1 MCPMIEK
8 QNQNLCPPSSQSF
21 PELWILMLG
30 AMLEKACPEES
41 AEAHS
46 PANQE
51 QPGSYKVAD
60 SKPALEVV
68 RPLDVETRDPPD
80 IYNRIH
86 QLQEISSLRLHRAR
100 ISSRLIFES
109 FRLLAFKLAV
119 AYQQPTFQSHRCQR
133 QLELTDKSCASKGEQ
148 LVVRGTQ
155 LVVTYS
161 LQHIQNLLSENNLLD
176 PTKGA
181 HTKWAILEKQMQK
194 RLIGTAFRVMKGSQR
209 AKSLFKHV
217 SRKKFLRQ
225 LPYFSLMLTNCHQFA
240 Y

>member
-1 MCPMIEK
+1 MIEK
-8 QNQNLCPPSSQSF
+8 PNQNLCPPPSQSF

-41 AEAHS
+41 PEAHS
-46 PANQE
+46 SANQE

-60 SKPALEVV
+60 SKTALEVV

-80 IYNRIH
+80 IYNR

-225 LPYFSLMLTNCHQFA
+225 LPYFSSMLTNCHQFA